1 MNKMFT
7 FMRESST
14 ARILIPIGILVTI
27 FGIITF
33 IITLNNQNYIKT
45 EATVTK
51 VTLVE
56 EAYTDT
62 DGNHVD
68 ATYDVRLKYTVDGKE
83 YETTLNNVGKYKKNE
98 KVKIYYNPEDPNK
111 ITQTKSIF
119 IPIVFIVAGIASIV
133 GGIISAI
140 NAVKK
145 SKKMKEQERNWKDA
159 K

>member
-27 FGIITF
+27 FGIVTL
-33 IITLNNQNYIKT
+33 IITINNQNYIKT

-51 VTLVE
+51 VTMVE

-68 ATYDVRLKYTVDGKE
+68 ATYDVRLKYIVDGKE
-83 YETTLNNVGKYKKNE
+83 YEATLNDVGKYKENE
-98 KVKIYYNPEDPNK
+98 KVKIYYNPEDPNQ

-119 IPIVFIVAGIASIV
+119 LPIILIVAGIASLV
-133 GGIISAI
+133 GGIMSAI

-145 SKKMKEQERNWKDA
+145 SKKMKEQERNWENA